1 MPVRAMIKHF
11 RGEFAHMIEKSTAK
25 PATEMVTA

>member
-11 RGEFAHMIEKSTAK
+11 RPEFEALIRNAASQGSA
-25 PATEMVTA
+25 AAGA